1 MKKRWRRAP
10 RQILRRD
17 LEHRRPHPFAKEL
30 AMLVE
35 NLAKA
40 VNALAKG
47 CVTLRDAF
55 YLALLDDRQR
65 R

>member
-10 RQILRRD
+10 KQVLRKD
-17 LEHRRPHPFAKEL
+17 LIHRKPHPLAK
-30 AMLVE
+30 AAAVFVE
-35 NLAKA
+35 HLAKA

-55 YLALLDDRQR
+55 YLALLDEGGD
-65 R
+65 

>member
-10 RQILRRD
+10 RQVLRRD
-17 LEHRRPHPFAKEL
+17 LERRRPHPL
-30 AMLVE
+30 ARAAAVLVE
-35 NLAKA
+35 HLAKA

>member
-10 RQILRRD
+10 RQVLRRD
-17 LEHRRPHPFAKEL
+17 LERRRSHPL
-30 AMLVE
+30 ARAAAVLVE

-40 VNALAKG
+40 VNALVQG
-47 CVTLRDAF
+47 CVAFRDAF

>member
-10 RQILRRD
+10 RQVLRRD
-17 LEHRRPHPFAKEL
+17 LEHRRRHPFAKEWS
-30 AMLVE
+30 MRVE
-35 NLAKA
+35 GMTKA
-40 VNALAKG
+40 LNALAQG

-55 YLALLDDRQR
+55 YLALLDHMQR

>member
-17 LEHRRPHPFAKEL
+17 MECRRPHPLAKTAAILVKEL
-30 AMLVE
+30 T
-35 NLAKA
+35 KA

-55 YLALLDDRQR
+55 YLALLDEGGD
-65 R
+65 

>member
-10 RQILRRD
+10 RQVLRRD
-17 LEHRRPHPFAKEL
+17 LERRRPHPL
-30 AMLVE
+30 ARALAQFVE
-35 NLAKA
+35 GLTKA

-55 YLALLDDRQR
+55 YLALLDDMQR

>member
-10 RQILRRD
+10 RQVLRRD
-17 LEHRRPHPFAKEL
+17 LERRRPHPLAK
-30 AMLVE
+30 AAAVLVE
-35 NLAKA
+35 HLTKA

-47 CVTLRDAF
+47 CIAFRDAF
-55 YLALLDDRQR
+55 CRAMLDDRQR

>member
-10 RQILRRD
+10 RQVLRRD
-17 LEHRRPHPFAKEL
+17 LERRRPHP
-30 AMLVE
+30 
-35 NLAKA
+35 LAKA
-40 VNALAKG
+40 AAVLVEGMTKALNALAQG

-55 YLALLDDRQR
+55 YLALLDHMQR

>member
-17 LEHRRPHPFAKEL
+17 LEHRRLHPLAKEL
-30 AMLVE
+30 AMFVE
-35 NLAKA
+35 GMTKA
-40 VNALAKG
+40 LNALAQG

-55 YLALLDDRQR
+55 YLALLDHMQR